1 MDGTVSLIKQARAPY
16 SIQIDVHC
24 TAAQNPTKTQGA
36 KYTEMTCIQNGEE
49 EKNHNCLIIFSHSYV
64 TEHMT

>member
-49 EKNHNCLIIFSHSYV
+49 EKKP
-64 TEHMT
+64 